1 VDRYDS
7 IIIGAGH
14 NGLVCAAYLAKS
26 GQRVLVL
33 EASDAP
39 GGFAANREFHPG
51 FLASVAH
58 SVSHFSQ
65 KISSDL
71 KLASHGFEATPRTLP
86 TIGLSADKNHV
97 VVDKGDLRGTSS
109 DDADSYRDYSRL
121 MHRFADVLA
130 PFWLKTMPRIGST
143 SPADLMTFAHV
154 GLNIRRMGK
163 KDMREFMRIAALP
176 ARDLMD
182 EYFDDDLLKATLSW
196 DGLIG
201 SKLAPRS
208 PNSAVLLLLYRMA
221 EESRGSHAIPTGGVN
236 GLVAALAES
245 ATSSGVTIKYG
256 APVSRILVDAN
267 ATGLVANGVQLTDG
281 EKIEADRVVSATDP
295 QRTFLN
301 LVGVEHLDI
310 GFTNRIRR
318 LRCNGYVA
326 KLHLALNGLPEFEGL
341 EQADGRMILAPDMDS
356 IEFAFDDAKYGK
368 CPSNPV
374 MEIVIPSAHDA
385 SLAPAGQHVLSAHVM
400 YVPYQLKG
408 GWTDVAREQMRE
420 RAIDAIAQYAP
431 RIREQIIHKEFLTP
445 VDLEQTCRVTGGHW
459 HHTEFAMDQMLM
471 MRPTYDAAQ
480 YNTPI
485 PGLFLCGAGC
495 HPAGDIT
502 GAAGHNAAQ
511 EILR

>member
-1 VDRYDS
+1 MARYDS

-33 EASDAP
+33 EASDGP
-39 GGFAANREFHPG
+39 GGLAASREFHPG
-51 FLASVAH
+51 FRTSVAQ

-65 KISSDL
+65 KIFSDL
-71 KLASHGFEATPRTLP
+71 ELASHGFAASSDPMP
-86 TIGLSADKNHV
+86 TIGLSSGKEHV
-97 VVDKGDLRGTSS
+97 VVHKGSLSGTGSN
-109 DDADSYRDYSRL
+109 DADAYQDYSRL
-121 MHRFADVLA
+121 MHRFADVLK
-130 PFWLKTMPRIGST
+130 PFWLKTMPRIGSN
-143 SPADLMTFAHV
+143 SLGDMMTFAHV

-163 KDMREFMRIAALP
+163 KDMREFMRVAALP

-182 EYFDDDLLKATLSW
+182 EFFDNDLLKATLSW

-208 PNSAVLLLLYRMA
+208 PNSAVLVLLYRMA
-221 EESRGSHAIPTGGVN
+221 GETRGAHVIPAGGLN
-236 GLVAALAES
+236 GLVAALSGAAAASGAEIRYDAAASRVLIDGS
-245 ATSSGVTIKYG
+245 ADGQITK
-256 APVSRILVDAN
+256 
-267 ATGLVANGVQLTDG
+267 GVQLADG
-281 EKIEADRVVSATDP
+281 EKIEADRVISATDP

-318 LRCNGYVA
+318 LRCDGYVA
-326 KLHLALNGLPEFEGL
+326 KLHLALNGLPEFSGL
-341 EQADGRMILAPDMDS
+341 DQPDGRMIIAPDMDT
-356 IEFAFDDAKYGK
+356 IEFAFDHAKHGELPEK
-368 CPSNPV
+368 PV
-374 MEIVIPSAHDA
+374 MEIVIPSVHDT
-385 SLAPAGQHVLSAHVM
+385 SLGPDGQHVLSANVM
-400 YVPYQLKG
+400 YVPYNLKG
-408 GWTDVAREQMRE
+408 GWNDAAHDQICS
-420 RAIDAIAQYAP
+420 RAIDTIAQYAP
-431 RIREQIIHKEFLTP
+431 QIREQIIHKEFLTP
-445 VDLEQTCRVTGGHW
+445 ADLEQTCHVTGGHW
-459 HHTEFAMDQMLM
+459 HHTEFTMDQMLM
-471 MRPTYDAAQ
+471 MRPTYEAAQ